1 VRRVVTVTRAGSS
14 RRRYPAQVTDPDVLR
29 AVRFFDGLD
38 APVVAAL
45 AKEADEVSVA
55 AGELI
60 IEQGEDAGDVYF
72 LLEGSL
78 EALLRFEGVGDL
90 FMGTHEGV
98 GTMLGW
104 SAFRPPYRY
113 TDSVRSHRPS
123 RLLRVPRAT
132 FETTFA
138 ADPAVAHELLRRVNV
153 EVAEQVETTRCLI
166 ENPQVQA
173 QEL

>member
-1 VRRVVTVTRAGSS
+1 ML
-14 RRRYPAQVTDPDVLR
+14 RRYPALVTNAEVLR
-29 AVRFFDGLD
+29 AVRFFAGLD
-38 APVVAAL
+38 APVVTAL
-45 AKEADEVSVA
+45 ARDADVVRVA
-55 AGELI
+55 AGELV
-60 IEQGEDAGDVYF
+60 IEQGEQASDVYF
-72 LLEGSL
+72 LLEGSV

-123 RLLRVPRAT
+123 RLLRVPRVT
-132 FETTFA
+132 FEAAFA
-138 ADPAVAHELLRRVNV
+138 ADPAVAHDLLRRVNV

-166 ENPQVQA
+166 EEPQSEA